1 MAAELTELVRE
12 RLAGTNFWS
21 VATVTPDGAPH
32 ATPMW
37 VGLEDGLIVFNTS
50 VGRIKEENLRHDAR
64 VHLSH
69 AAAEDPYDRVLI
81 AGRAVR
87 LLTGEEAERGM
98 DRLARKYLGLDSYP
112 WLLEGEQRVHV
123 LVEPER
129 VRHVVGVEPFRA
141 GVLPS

>member
-1 MAAELTELVRE
+1 MAVRLDE
-12 RLAGTNFWS
+12 RVRARLEGPHFWY

-32 ATPMW
+32 VTPMW

-69 AAAEDPYDRVLI
+69 ADPDNPYDRVQI
-81 AGRAVR
+81 SGRAVR
-87 LLTGEEAERGM
+87 LVTGEAAERGM
-98 DRLARKYLGLDSYP
+98 DRLTHKYLGLDRYP
-112 WLLEGEQRVHV
+112 WLIEGEQRVHV

-129 VRHVVGVEPFRA
+129 VRHIVGVEPFRP
-141 GVLPS
+141 GVIPS